1 MAVGWNSTQE
11 YLEKNRWFITAS
23 KLKYFLTFGPEA
35 YYWKFVKEFPL
46 EEPEKD
52 YYLVGTAFDDLVS
65 YGEEYF
71 FDKYY
76 IDEWLLKDDLIQR
89 CKELGL
95 NTSWKVEDLRE
106 RLYWAKIKLTQ
117 LQGDN
122 VFWMYNEIKRQ
133 PLVEF
138 WDPSYQSQVD
148 IECEFE
154 WLKLKGT
161 LDRLSLEKKVIRDR
175 KTSGQ
180 FQSFEYNLETTFDY
194 ILSMAF
200 YYVLVK
206 VNYNI
211 DCDVVL
217 DVLGKNKPYPYMW
230 YKLDKPR
237 LLSSLENKIMPGL
250 RALKDC
256 QDKNEWKSV
265 HPIWYVTQN
274 KYWDIIEYH
283 AWEPIART
291 KLMECEYYPYL
302 QGAVADTF
310 ITPTY

>member
-1 MAVGWNSTQE
+1 MAIGWNSAQE
-11 YLEKNRWFITAS
+11 YLDKNRWFITAS
-23 KLKYFLTFGPEA
+23 KLKYFLTFWPEA
-35 YYWKFVKEFPL
+35 YYYKFVKELIL
-46 EEPEKD
+46 EENEKD
-52 YYLVGTAFDDLVS
+52 YYLVWTAFDDLVS

-76 IDEWLLKDDLIQR
+76 LDEWLLKDELIKR
-89 CKELGL
+89 CEELGL
-95 NTSWKVEDLRE
+95 NTNGKVEDLRA
-106 RLYWAKIKLTQ
+106 RLYWDKIKLTQ
-117 LQGDN
+117 LQWDQ
-122 VFWMYNEIKRQ
+122 VFGMYNEIKRQ
-133 PLVEF
+133 PLVEW
-138 WDPSYQSQVD
+138 WDPSYKSQVD

-154 WLKLKGT
+154 WMKLKGT
-161 LDRLSLEKKVIRDR
+161 LDRLSLEKKIIRDW

-206 VNYNI
+206 VNYNV

-237 LLSSLENKIMPGL
+237 LLSSLENKIIPGL
-250 RALKDC
+250 RAMKECYEKD
-256 QDKNEWKSV
+256 EWESV
-265 HPIWYVTQN
+265 HPIGYVTQN
-274 KYWDIIEYH
+274 KYGDIIEYH

-302 QGAVADTF
+302 EGWIAESF

>member
-1 MAVGWNSTQE
+1 MAIGWNSTQE
-11 YLEKNRWFITAS
+11 YLDKNRWFITAS

-35 YYWKFVKEFPL
+35 YYYKFVKELIL
-46 EEPEKD
+46 EENEKD

-65 YGEEYF
+65 YWEEYF

-76 IDEWLLKDDLIQR
+76 LDEGLLKDDLIKR
-89 CKELGL
+89 CEELGL
-95 NTSWKVEDLRE
+95 NTNGKVEDLRM
-106 RLYWAKIKLTQ
+106 RLYWDKIKLTQ
-117 LQGDN
+117 LQWEQ
-122 VFWMYNEIKRQ
+122 VFGMYNEIKRQ
-133 PLVEF
+133 PLVEW
-138 WDPSYQSQVD
+138 WDSSYQSQVD

-154 WLKLKGT
+154 WMKLKGT
-161 LDRLSLEKKVIRDR
+161 LDRLSLEKKIIRDW
-175 KTSGQ
+175 KTSWQ

-217 DVLGKNKPYPYMW
+217 DVLGKQKPYPYMW

-237 LLSSLENKIMPGL
+237 LLSSLENKIIPGL
-250 RALKDC
+250 RAMKECYEKD
-256 QDKNEWKSV
+256 EWKSV

-283 AWEPIART
+283 AGEPIART

-302 QGAVADTF
+302 QWWIAENF

>member
-1 MAVGWNSTQE
+1 MAIGWNSAQE
-11 YLEKNRWFITAS
+11 YLDKNRWFITAS
-23 KLKYFLTFGPEA
+23 KLKYFLTFWPEA
-35 YYWKFVKEFPL
+35 YYYKFVKELIL
-46 EEPEKD
+46 EENEKD
-52 YYLVGTAFDDLVS
+52 YYLVWTAFDDLVS

-76 IDEWLLKDDLIQR
+76 LDEWLLKDELIKR
-89 CKELGL
+89 CEELGL
-95 NTSWKVEDLRE
+95 NTNWKVEDLRA
-106 RLYWAKIKLTQ
+106 RLYWDRIKLTQ
-117 LQGDN
+117 LQWDQ

-133 PLVEF
+133 PLVEW
-138 WDPSYQSQVD
+138 WDPSYKAQVD

-154 WLKLKGT
+154 WLKLKWT
-161 LDRLSLEKKVIRDR
+161 LDRLSLEKKIIRDW
-175 KTSGQ
+175 KTSWQ

-206 VNYNI
+206 VNYNV

-237 LLSSLENKIMPGL
+237 LLSSLENKIIPGL
-250 RALKDC
+250 RAMKECYEKD
-256 QDKNEWKSV
+256 EWKSV
-265 HPIWYVTQN
+265 HPIGYVTQN
-274 KYWDIIEYH
+274 KYGDIIEYH

-302 QGAVADTF
+302 EGWIAESF